1 MMLDSKTIKK
11 LIILQR
17 GEITD
22 SIIYKKLA
30 KKQKSNHNREILN
43 KIAQDEL
50 KHYQF
55 LKKITNKTIKPKRF
69 IIMFFFFIARFFGL
83 TFGIKLMEKAETKNQ
98 TIYKELV
105 DKIEGMDELI
115 KDEEE
120 HEMLLVNSLNEEK
133 LNYIGS
139 IVLGLNDALVELTGT
154 LAGLTFAFAEAKM
167 VALAGL
173 ITGIAASLSMAS
185 SEYLSTKQDNT
196 ASYAFKSA
204 MYTGFAYIFAVIFM
218 ILPYLLISNVYISLV
233 ITIGVVIFIIFIF
246 NYYISV
252 AKDLSFKKRFLEMVS
267 ISLGVAII
275 SFGIG
280 ILVKEVFGIDI

>member
-1 MMLDSKTIKK
+1 MFDSKTIKK
-11 LIILQR
+11 LLILQK

-30 KKQKSNHNREILN
+30 KKQKSEHNREILN

-50 KHYQF
+50 KHYHF
-55 LKKITNKTIKPKRF
+55 LRKITNKTIKPNRF
-69 IIMFFFFIARFFGL
+69 TIMFFFFIARFFGL
-83 TFGIKLMEKAETKNQ
+83 TFGIKLLEKGEEKNQ
-98 TIYKELV
+98 AIYKELV
-105 DKIEGMDELI
+105 DKIEGMEELI

-120 HEMLLVNSLNEEK
+120 HEMLLINSLNEEK

-185 SEYLSTKQDNT
+185 SEYLSTKQENT
-196 ASYAFKSA
+196 ARFAIKSA
-204 MYTGFAYIFAVIFM
+204 MYTGFAYIIAVIFM
-218 ILPYLLISNVYISLV
+218 ILPYLLISNVYISLA
-233 ITIGVVIFIIFIF
+233 ITIGVVILIIFIF

-252 AKDLSFKKRFLEMVS
+252 ARDLHFKKRFFEMVS

-275 SFGIG
+275 SFSIG
-280 ILVKEVFGIDI
+280 ILVKEVFGFDI